1 MTDLLSDSARY
12 AKNYSIDGHPVC
24 DHGKP
29 MKKDEIIN
37 KLNEYEIFKQE
48 LVKSV
53 NPILKAHIAGVI
65 AVCEIK
71 AKRINTD

>member
-1 MTDLLSDSARY
+1 MAELLSGNARY
-12 AKNYSIDGHPVC
+12 AKNYSIDGHPIC
-24 DHGKP
+24 DNGNP
-29 MKKDEIIN
+29 IEKDEIIN

-71 AKRINTD
+71 AKRNSK